1 MALNPNIVGMT
12 YEYPDHYVIDREMVR
27 RYALAVKNPD
37 PAFYDDDAAAELG
50 YESRPV
56 PLTFVAIFGLQAQ
69 LAFFEHAGIP
79 IEDEKIVQA
88 EQGLTMLRPIFVGD
102 ELRCRI
108 RLDSLRKAFGADV
121 LTIRSTITNQHGAV
135 VQEDYTVM
143 AGRSEPEAGDP
154 MV

>member
-1 MALNPNIVGMT
+1 MT
-12 YEYPDHYVIDREMVR
+12 YEYPDHYVVDREMVR

-37 PAFYDDDAAAELG
+37 LAFYDDDAASELG
-50 YESRPV
+50 HESRPV

-88 EQGLTMLRPIFVGD
+88 EQGLTMLRPIFVDD
-102 ELRCRI
+102 ELRCSI

-121 LTIRSTITNQHGAV
+121 LTIRSTITNQHGDV

-154 MV
+154 IV